1 LWKIVICF
9 CFFVGNLAWHYPLIK
24 KEIPERYHEYF
35 WSSFGASHVQRDP
48 SLIGGLVPLLCSQ
61 EGVLSDDE
69 LSVVLDCVH
78 HFCYGKDGNSNKV
91 EVVHHYYRILRQR
104 CCELAD
110 SENGKGRKRSL
121 KCRRSANGLICLLN
135 IRKDDGEEK

>member
-1 LWKIVICF
+1 MLYFYFTLVHF
-9 CFFVGNLAWHYPLIK
+9 YFFPLSTL
-24 KEIPERYHEYF
+24 PPPYF
-35 WSSFGASHVQRDP
+35 ES
-48 SLIGGLVPLLCSQ
+48 
-61 EGVLSDDE
+61 
-69 LSVVLDCVH
+69 SVVLDCVH
-78 HFCYGKDGNSNKV
+78 HFCYGKDGNHNIV

-135 IRKDDGEEK
+135 IRKDGGEEK